1 MQIIHEAKETIIE
14 EGRFGLG
21 KFTANY
27 VKTFALYPAD
37 SPNFGRV
44 NERITRNPVEI
55 KCADDPRGTL
65 YVVIDKQSDTY
76 FPVENGLRGSW
87 SYIPEPAQ
95 PVDAGE
101 AKERGDNE

>member
-44 NERITRNPVEI
+44 NERITRNGIIVGDGCYPASGPYFEKRLRQAGFTGEI
-55 KCADDPRGTL
+55 K
-65 YVVIDKQSDTY
+65 S
-76 FPVENGLRGSW
+76 
-87 SYIPEPAQ
+87 
-95 PVDAGE
+95 
-101 AKERGDNE
+101 